1 MHPSGREYPRRC
13 RMASPYVHDPSN
25 AQFELHALSMLSRCA
40 STRIGNG
47 SGFDVDKFKMSGAIS
62 EP

>member
-1 MHPSGREYPRRC
+1 
-13 RMASPYVHDPSN
+13 MASPYVHDPSN